1 MGFRRAEATGVH
13 LALSLNKIER
23 MAPDQAS
30 LTAAKKLIKP
40 AKWPLLQED
49 GDGLIW
55 GECQGSGSTPYRV
68 AVSES
73 DAGYKCTCPSRKFPC
88 KHAIALMWLRA
99 DALAPFAAGTPPQ
112 WVNDWLSRRR
122 DPAKGQTNDGKPP
135 DKSKEG
141 PHPSISATA
150 LEKEPDPASPEAIA
164 KAEAQKARNRA
175 KREKLIEGGIEA
187 MEQWIE
193 DQLERGLT
201 GFDQRAV
208 NDCDVLAK
216 RLVDA
221 KAGGLANRVSALPP
235 LLFQIDEQHRPI
247 RAARELSALYLI
259 GQAYTRQ
266 SKLSDALKEDVRQA
280 VGWAMTREALLAEK
294 DHRRADGDWRVLA
307 TSDEVQADRL
317 RRIETWLESTSE
329 DRRKALLLDFV
340 PVSSGASGTVFEP
353 GEILNAELVFYP
365 SPVPLRAQIADH
377 RGTRTADGTW
387 DGASAS
393 LPDGLAEWRKAL
405 AQKPW
410 LDGFPIAT
418 NDVELRSSNGKLF
431 VCSNDTALPIAPGFE
446 AQAFP
451 LTEVGKI
458 SLFGFWD
465 GYEFEP
471 SLAATS
477 LGEWSVS

>member
-1 MGFRRAEATGVH
+1 M
-13 LALSLNKIER
+13 ALSLKKIER

-40 AKWPLLQED
+40 AKWPLLEEG
-49 GDGLIW
+49 GDSLIW

-68 AVSES
+68 VVSES

-99 DALAPFAAGTPPQ
+99 DALAPFSAGTPPQ

-122 DPAKGQTNDGKPP
+122 GPAKGQSNSGKPQ

-141 PHPSISATA
+141 PRPSISATA
-150 LEKEPDPASPEAIA
+150 LDKEPDPASPEAIA

-175 KREKLIEGGIEA
+175 RREKLIEGGIAA

-208 NDCDVLAK
+208 NDCDTLAK

-221 KAGGLANRVSALPP
+221 KAGGLANRVSALPST
-235 LLFQIDEQHRPI
+235 LFQIEEQHRPM
-247 RAARELSALYLI
+247 RAARELSAIYLI

-266 SKLSDALKEDVRQA
+266 SELSDALREDVRQA
-280 VGWAMTREALLAEK
+280 VGWNMTREALLAEK
-294 DHRRADGDWRVLA
+294 DHLRVEGDWRVLA
-307 TSDEVQADRL
+307 TSDEVQPDRL
-317 RRIETWLESTSE
+317 RRIETWLESTGE

-353 GEILNAELVFYP
+353 GEILRAELVFYP

-377 RGTRTADGTW
+377 RGTRLADDTW
-387 DGASAS
+387 GGATES
-393 LPDGLAEWRKAL
+393 LPDALAEWRKAL

-410 LDGFPIAT
+410 LDGYPIAAG
-418 NDVELRSSNGKLF
+418 DVEMRSSNGKLF
-431 VCSNDTALPIAPGFE
+431 ACSGDTALPIAPGSND
-446 AQAFP
+446 QARP

-465 GYEFEP
+465 GHELHP
-471 SLAATS
+471 SLAATT
-477 LGEWSVS
+477 LGEWSAT